1 MIFTRSDVSFSK
13 ADLVALLAHASK
25 DETRAHL
32 AAVHFDGY
40 TGRAFAADGHRMAIR
55 KGDGEAPW
63 CYVVGRAALEAAAK
77 TPKAAVY
84 ILHPSTGDIVAMS
97 KATAKLATIQAP
109 HVTDAKGARVP
120 VLPVDQIVGAPA
132 SSHVRQMVNPRYL
145 ADLVYV
151 ADAAGETMVRAYPAA
166 DEHDPMQYHVGPWIV
181 TIMPGRLDAF
191 PTEHAADKAALAAY
205 NAAKKAKPSTASVLA
220 SAPMSETP
228 EPPKVNATPLGSDI
242 TAPRKTGTREWRE
255 NYASTADHVDPK
267 VLRAWVE
274 SSDEDDARRG
284 HGDRPPWG

>member
-97 KATAKLATIQAP
+97 KANAKLATIQAP

-166 DEHDPMQYHVGPWIV
+166 DEGDPMQYHVGPWIV
-181 TIMPGRLDAF
+181 EIMPGRLDAF

-205 NAAKKAKPSTASVLA
+205 SNAKKAKPSTAIVLA
-220 SAPMSETP
+220 SAPTP
-228 EPPKVNATPLGSDI
+228 IVNAPSLGPDKAPQVSSQKSD
-242 TAPRKTGTREWRE
+242 RRQWRE
-255 NYASTADHVDPK
+255 AYASTVEDQNVD
-267 VLRAWVE
+267 VVRAWVD
-274 SSDEDDARRG
+274 SADDVRPTNAT
-284 HGDRPPWG
+284 DRPPWG